1 MRPVLAT
8 FPEMLPLAERL
19 APLIRAEIA
28 PIGWRHFPDGESLVT
43 LNGDLAGREVAI
55 LCTLRDPDRH
65 VLPLRFAAATAR
77 ELGAISVGMIAPYLG
92 YMRQDR
98 RFAAGQAVSALL
110 FAKLIE
116 ECCDWLVTAD
126 PHLHRIS
133 SLDQMFTI
141 PAYRVVTAPLLAEW
155 VSNNIPDPILVG
167 PDSESQQ
174 WVAEVAALAN
184 LPFEVLRK
192 QRSGDRTVE
201 ISVPDTQGLRTGTPV
216 ILDDIAASGRTLV
229 RTIERLKEVGASQ
242 PVCVVIHAVF
252 AEDSYADILD
262 AGARRIVTTDSIPH
276 ESNAV
281 GIAPLLAQAIRKF
294 LKLSDPGTVD
304 TGFSKTQN
312 REKRQ

>member
-126 PHLHRIS
+126 PHLHRIQA
-133 SLDQMFTI
+133 LDELFAI
-141 PAYRVVTAPLLAEW
+141 PAGRVSAAPLLAQWIAES
-155 VSNNIPDPILVG
+155 VENPVLVG
-167 PDSESQQ
+167 PDSESRQ
-174 WVAEVAALAN
+174 WVAEVASLVGC
-184 LPFEVLRK
+184 PYEVLRK
-192 QRSGDRTVE
+192 VRSGDRRVE
-201 ISVPDTQGLRTGTPV
+201 VSK
-216 ILDDIAASGRTLV
+216 SGRQW
-229 RTIERLKEVGASQ
+229 R
-242 PVCVVIHAVF
+242 
-252 AEDSYADILD
+252 
-262 AGARRIVTTDSIPH
+262 
-276 ESNAV
+276 
-281 GIAPLLAQAIRKF
+281 
-294 LKLSDPGTVD
+294 
-304 TGFSKTQN
+304 
-312 REKRQ
+312 